1 MTKRPQQ
8 KAGGVLFFAEA
19 GKDGAG
25 SEWTAS
31 IIERTATAHR
41 AGRDSGMAEPIGIAI
56 IGTGYIG
63 LGAHLPAYQKMQDE
77 GLVRIAAVC
86 DINETAL
93 KTAAERCGTARVF
106 ADYHEMLGAD
116 GIDAVDVCTPNYLHK
131 QPVMDALAAGKHVI
145 CEKPLAVNAVEG
157 AEMVA
162 AARVAGKQLAVGLNV
177 RFGAG
182 ASAVKRF
189 VDDGRLGEIYYA
201 RAHALRRRGIPG
213 WGLFTQKDKQGGG
226 PLIDIGVHILDL
238 TLWLMGHP
246 EPVSVTGQTYAK
258 FGTREGVLGLMG
270 QWDPKTF
277 TVEDFAAG
285 FIRFRNGATL
295 SLESSF
301 VANIAENQFHTTLM
315 GTEGGALLYPSDDS
329 RTRFFREESGTLT
342 DTVPAFLPRVNTH
355 EAELRAFV
363 KALADDTPVPVS
375 GEQGLLVTRLLDAL
389 YESAETGHEVLL

>member
-1 MTKRPQQ
+1 
-8 KAGGVLFFAEA
+8 
-19 GKDGAG
+19 
-25 SEWTAS
+25 
-31 IIERTATAHR
+31 
-41 AGRDSGMAEPIGIAI
+41 MAKPIGIAI

-63 LGAHLPAYQKMQDE
+63 QGAHLPAYQKMQDE
-77 GLVRIAAVC
+77 GLARIVAVC
-86 DINETAL
+86 DINEEAL
-93 KTAAERCGTARVF
+93 RAASEKFGIAHTF
-106 ADYHEMLGAD
+106 TDYRKMLEMDEIA
-116 GIDAVDVCTPNYLHK
+116 AVDVCTPNYLHK
-131 QPVMDALAAGKHVI
+131 QPVVDALAAGKHVL
-145 CEKPLAVNAVEG
+145 CEKPLAVNAQEG

-162 AARVAGKQLAVGLNV
+162 AGRAAGKQLGVALNV

-182 ASAVKRF
+182 AQAVKRF
-189 VDDGRLGEIYYA
+189 IDDGRLGEIYYA

-285 FIRFRNGATL
+285 FIRFKGGAAL

-301 VANIAENQFHTTLM
+301 AANIAENQFHTTLLGM
-315 GTEGGALLYPSDDS
+315 EGGAQLYPSDDS
-329 RTRFFREESGTLT
+329 KTRLFREESGTLT
-342 DTVPAFLPRVNTH
+342 DTTPVFLPRVGTH

-363 KALADDTPVPVS
+363 QALADDAPVPVP

-389 YESAETGHEVLL
+389 YESAETGREVLL

>member
-1 MTKRPQQ
+1 
-8 KAGGVLFFAEA
+8 
-19 GKDGAG
+19 
-25 SEWTAS
+25 
-31 IIERTATAHR
+31 
-41 AGRDSGMAEPIGIAI
+41 MAKPIGIAV

-63 LGAHLPAYQKMQDE
+63 LGAHLPAYQKMQEE
-77 GLVRIAAVC
+77 GLAQIVAVC
-86 DINETAL
+86 DISEAALRTASE
-93 KTAAERCGTARVF
+93 KFGVAHTFT
-106 ADYHEMLGAD
+106 DYRKMLEMD
-116 GIDAVDVCTPNYLHK
+116 EIDAVDVCTPNYLHK
-131 QPVMDALAAGKHVI
+131 QPVVDSFAAGKHVI
-145 CEKPLAVNAVEG
+145 CEKPLAVNAREG

-162 AARVAGKQLAVGLNV
+162 AGRTAGRQLGVALNV

-182 ASAVKRF
+182 AQAVKRF

-258 FGTREGVLGLMG
+258 FGTRAGVLGLMG
-270 QWDPKTF
+270 QWDPRTF

-285 FIRFRNGATL
+285 FIRFKSGATL

-301 VANIAENQFHTTLM
+301 AANIAENQFHTTLL
-315 GTEGGALLYPSDDS
+315 GSEGGAHLYPSDDS
-329 RTRFFREESGTLT
+329 KTRLFREESGTLT
-342 DTVPAFLPRVNTH
+342 DTTPVFLPRVGTH

-363 KALADDTPVPVS
+363 LALADDVPVPVP